1 MVHWEMTSAT
11 GRFALK
17 KTAMNAIEAV
27 REAWTTRSTPLKGA
41 LIVVGVL
48 WVVMVLST
56 HSLVGGTAV
65 TVVCCG
71 LIIALAQLVRAHWR
85 TIRIDNPA
93 TVIELAAIKM
103 VDTLEQDGSWFVAR
117 GHLIV
122 TLAMADF
129 DRIAVQFGLGEVT
142 DELVDAYMEVI
153 RRFSARMLFTGRP
166 FVTIEAD
173 KRQRVGTCQVRVVP
187 DLDEQ
192 VQFRESAGE
201 RGGRST
207 QTQQQ
212 FQEPKRPNILPP
224 TVRES
229 GVSSTQ
235 PDPPTVRRAPSR
247 PSTPHQPPSGW
258 SAIPTRKKGPSP
270 STLPTVTPKWMSVPT
285 VKTMSPTWIELVTG
299 RTVLRTTGENV
310 TVGRSMTADLQVSDN
325 PQVSRLH
332 GNLAFNDGVWWVAA
346 YNPSNPCLVNG
357 MAYTGWRQLR
367 DGDRITWGDFAGA
380 PVSHVRYPTHQLQHS
395 GKRSFV

>member
-1 MVHWEMTSAT
+1 M
-11 GRFALK
+11 K
-17 KTAMNAIEAV
+17 KTATDVIEAV
-27 REAWTTRSTPLKGA
+27 RQAWTTRSTPLKGA
-41 LIVVGVL
+41 LILVGVL

-56 HSLVGGTAV
+56 QSLVGGTVV

-71 LIIALAQLVRAHWR
+71 LVVALAHLVRAHWR

-173 KRQRVGTCQVRVVP
+173 KRQRVGACRVRVVP
-187 DLDEQ
+187 DRGEQ
-192 VQFRESAGE
+192 EQFQESAGE

-207 QTQQQ
+207 QTQEQ
-212 FQEPKRPNILPP
+212 FQEPKRSHILPP

-229 GVSSTQ
+229 GVSPTRR
-235 PDPPTVRRAPSR
+235 PDAPTVRRAPAR
-247 PSTPHQPPSGW
+247 PSTPHRPPSGW
-258 SAIPTRKKGPSP
+258 SAIPTRKRGPSP
-270 STLPTVTPKWMSVPT
+270 STMPTVTPKWTTVPT
-285 VKTMSPTWIELVTG
+285 VKKMSPRWIELVTDG
-299 RTVLRTTGENV
+299 AVLRTTGENV
-310 TVGRSMTADLQVSDN
+310 TVGRSMTADLQVSEN

-332 GNLAFNDGVWWVAA
+332 GNLTFNDGVWWVAA
-346 YNPSNPCLVNG
+346 YDSSNPCLVNG
-357 MAYTGWRQLR
+357 MSYTGWRQLR
-367 DGDRITWGDFAGA
+367 DGDQITWGDFAGA
-380 PVSHVRYPTHQLQHS
+380 PVSRVRYPMHQQRQS